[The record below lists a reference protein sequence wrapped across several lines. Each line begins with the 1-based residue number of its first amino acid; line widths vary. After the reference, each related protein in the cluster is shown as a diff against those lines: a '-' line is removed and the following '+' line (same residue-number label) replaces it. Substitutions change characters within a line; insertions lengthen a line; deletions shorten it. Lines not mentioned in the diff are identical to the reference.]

1 MGRIAKEWKPWVVL
15 ARSIIFG
22 CAEDQYNDQHKRV
35 LAFEKQLAKE
45 APAIRHIYRM
55 ALTVGQL
62 LFERSVEGRRS
73 NEIYPLPLCF
83 LSADCKSCLFI
94 DNRIG
99 TCRFLADP
107 GKNFKRGIK
116 LYNAM
121 VQGLHREEKKM
132 LFGDRI

>member
-1 MGRIAKEWKPWVVL
+1 MGRIAREWEPWVVL
-15 ARSIIFG
+15 AKSIVH
-22 CAEDQYNDQHKRV
+22 AEDQRERV
-35 LAFEKQLAKE
+35 LDFVRQVTKE
-45 APAIRHIYRM
+45 EPTLRSLYVI

-73 NEIYPLPLCF
+73 NELYPLPLCF
-83 LSADCKSCLFI
+83 SVTDCKSCLFA
-94 DNRIG
+94 DKTG

-107 GKNFKRGIK
+107 GKNFKKGIK
-116 LYNAM
+116 LYNTT